1 MMNLSLT
8 NTAAAYAQAPCAASA
23 CSGMNTL
30 ILSMDAIIMASIIMA
45 SIIILLAF
53 ASCLTRRNMTSPFPS
68 HC

>member
-30 ILSMDAIIMASIIMA
+30 ILSMDAIIMASII
-45 SIIILLAF
+45 ILLAS